1 MRVESAE
8 PVVTRGGLVLAL
20 LVAMAIALPA
30 TIRATPEAAPADL
43 EALMEGMASTSGVV
57 ANFRE
62 VKRLALLSEPLE
74 SRGTLYFVP
83 PDRLARVT
91 TTPATTRLVIDG
103 DRFSFDD
110 GTGSQAMDLSGN
122 PVAREV
128 VENFIVLFN
137 GDLDALR
144 RRYEPE
150 FATGDDGWSLVLT
163 PRASRLRNLVA
174 RVTLEGQGRALTR
187 MTLLEAGGDTTTT
200 HFEDVQTDYAFDAAE
215 LARVFGESDAAPD
228 AR

>member
-1 MRVESAE
+1 M
-8 PVVTRGGLVLAL
+8 TRGVGLVLSI
-20 LVAMAIALPA
+20 LVGMAIALPTA
-30 TIRATPEAAPADL
+30 LHAAPETAPADL
-43 EALMEGMASTSGVV
+43 EALMKGMASTSGVV
-57 ANFRE
+57 AEFRE

-83 PDRLARVT
+83 PGRLARVT
-91 TTPATTRLVIDG
+91 TSPAATRLVIDG

-150 FATGDDGWSLVLT
+150 FEASDDGWSLTLT
-163 PRASRLRNLVA
+163 PRASRLRDIVA
-174 RVTLEGQGRALTR
+174 RVILEGRGRALAR

-200 HFEDVQTDYAFDAAE
+200 HFEDVRSDYAFDAAE
-215 LARVFGESDAAPD
+215 LARVFGVSDAASEE
-228 AR
+228 R

>member
-1 MRVESAE
+1 MTRRV
-8 PVVTRGGLVLAL
+8 GLVLTVL
-20 LVAMAIALPA
+20 LGMSVALPTA
-30 TIRATPEAAPADL
+30 LQAAPEAAPADL
-43 EALMEGMASTSGVV
+43 ETLMNGMASASGVV
-57 ANFRE
+57 AGFRE

-91 TTPATTRLVIDG
+91 TAPAATRLVIDG

-150 FATGDDGWSLVLT
+150 FETSDDGWSLALT
-163 PRASRLRNLVA
+163 PRASRLRDIVA
-174 RVTLEGQGRALTR
+174 RVTLEGRGRTLTR

-200 HFEDVQTDYAFDAAE
+200 HFEDVQNDYAFDAAE
-215 LARVFGESDAAPD
+215 LARVFGESGAASD
-228 AR
+228 ER